1 MNKKKKSSNNKVHK
15 ILTNEVLEVFA
26 KAPNK
31 TYNYKQVSAALGI
44 KDEFTREVVT
54 EIIWMLL
61 DKEEIKEVDKGKFQ
75 YVEKQK
81 YVEGKIDIN
90 ANGNGFVI
98 AEGFEQD
105 IFISNKDTGTAMHGD
120 NVKVELTYHKLGKR
134 PEGVVVEITKRNKT
148 EIVGTLE
155 VNTKFAFLIPDNEK
169 MKQDIFIHLNDLNG
183 GKDGEKAIVRITTFP
198 EKGRKPIGEVIKVLG
213 KKGENET
220 EIHAILAEYGF
231 PSEFPKQIED
241 FAEKIPF
248 EIPKEEI
255 KRRRDFRAIT
265 TFTIDPHDAK
275 DFDDA
280 LSIQM
285 LQNGNYEIGVHIADV
300 TYYMPENSILDKEA
314 YQRATS
320 VYLVDRVIPML
331 PEKLSNGVCS
341 LRPNED
347 KLCYSAV
354 FEMTKN
360 AEVKSQWFGRTI
372 IHSKR
377 RFTYEEAQQ
386 VIETKEGDLKEEVLT
401 FHELATILRKKRFDS
416 GALKVESS
424 EVKFKLDNKGRPYDV
439 YFKITKEA
447 NWLIEEFMLLAN
459 KKVAQKIGLKDEKQK
474 EIKTFVYRIHDQPD
488 ETKLGEL
495 KEFVKNFGY
504 KIDINSPKNIA
515 ASLNKMMQD
524 AKGKPEEQMI
534 QTLTIRSMAKAIY
547 STENVGHY
555 GLAFDYYSHFT
566 SPIRRYPD
574 VMVHRLLDRYLANGS
589 SVSAKDYE
597 IKCKHSSDMEKRA
610 AEAERA
616 SIKYKQVEYMSDR
629 IGEVF
634 EGVISG
640 VTDWGIYIELIDN
653 KCEGMLRAKD
663 LKDDIYT
670 YDGKHHQY
678 IGKKYKKT
686 YRLGDK
692 VQVEVKNADVE
703 RRMIDFIPV

>member
-155 VNTKFAFLIPDNEK
+155 INTKFAFLIPDNEK

-285 LQNGNYEIGVHIADV
+285 LPNGNYEIGVHIADV